1 MKLEWKDS
9 YRVGDE
15 KVDQQHQQMFD
26 LANAMYDAKGQAAMR
41 LAAIRLYQHVREHFA
56 DEESLM
62 RKVGFPGY
70 AEHVES
76 HNRML
81 AALNAISQTIGR
93 NEANPDAVS
102 ALLMDWTLNHIP
114 FADAQVANYIQRP

>member
-26 LANAMYDAKGQAAMR
+26 LANAMYDAKDQAAMR

>member
-1 MKLEWKDS
+1 MKLEWKDG

-15 KVDQQHQQMFD
+15 LIDQQHQRMFE
-26 LANAMYDAKGQAAMR
+26 LANAMHDAKDQAELR

-76 HNRML
+76 HNKML
-81 AALNAISQTIGR
+81 AALNSVSQSIGR
-93 NEANPDAVS
+93 NEAKPDVVS
-102 ALLMDWTLNHIP
+102 ALLMNWTLNHIP
-114 FADAQVANYIQRP
+114 FADAQVASYIQGQ

>member
-1 MKLEWKDS
+1 MKLEWKDN
-9 YRVGDE
+9 YRIGDE
-15 KVDQQHQQMFD
+15 KVDRQHQCMFD
-26 LANAMYDAKGQAAMR
+26 LANAMYDAKDQAAMR

-56 DEESLM
+56 DEEALM

-81 AALNAISQTIGR
+81 AALNAVSQSIGR
-93 NEANPDAVS
+93 NDVKPDAVS

-114 FADAQVANYIQRP
+114 YADAQVASYIQGL